1 MAELQAPETLAS
13 PGPLL
18 PRRILGP
25 FEAPS
30 PPDGREPPPPA
41 PSDGEE
47 EEEEEEESP
56 PDEMEEDGRALGPYA
71 TADEEEVEKEVSP
84 EENRYC
90 CYRRRELS
98 WWSPWYPRRRMICGP
113 PLLLPAPPVPE
124 IVPSG
129 VGAGLTNLGFTC
141 FLNAVMQCLT
151 HTVPLVQ
158 AIRGFDHADL
168 CDRGKEGF
176 CVLCVLRNHIE
187 LCISSSGR
195 IVSPFKLVHNLNN
208 ISSDFQRYQQE
219 DAHEFQQAL
228 LDRLER
234 CCLDSKAEDE
244 VSARSNI
251 VDQVFGGRLVSKLQC
266 CSCGHCSYTYEPLID
281 LSLEIEH
288 VANLSA
294 ALESFTNVEKI
305 EDPETKFRCSNCNQ
319 EVSMEKQLLLD
330 EEPSVAVFHLKR
342 FKSDGF
348 NVEKIDKHVDFP
360 LELDLQPYTGG
371 SRIHNVGIKYQL
383 YAVVVHIGISPTSGH
398 YFSFVRSSPG
408 TWHRFDD
415 AEVQKVQEDLVLA
428 QDAYLLFYTKQGTP
442 WFSSLM
448 EAQKPNLNPDLS
460 DASPTSVLDNLD
472 VPCTSSPGMADIDK
486 PIFCEPS
493 HVSIEGAPSYPGN
506 GSGNNSLG
514 EVTGGAIVAKS
525 FDHDLGENEVVND
538 SRDDIEAPLSSDERN
553 CHGETSFSGRGES
566 TTSFCENIC
575 EPESQGLVNN
585 DVFHPLTPVRSPSP
599 SPASPDT
606 YARKLSGESDG
617 NSHLLKPHR
626 VTCKQQL
633 SKALD
638 DPKRREAIRYIR
650 QMPSSRGL
658 RLYQAVLGPQS
669 PGVSKK
675 KMDRRRMRA
684 SPCKRTSPPSARPRS
699 SHVHS
704 VAARTR

>member
-1 MAELQAPETLAS
+1 MAELQPPETLDRPAP

-18 PRRILGP
+18 PRRIPGGRGP
-25 FEAPS
+25 S
-30 PPDGREPPPPA
+30 PPPA
-41 PSDGEE
+41 PGGDGE
-47 EEEEEEESP
+47 S
-56 PDEMEEDGRALGPYA
+56 PDEMEADGGGGGGGGAFSPRAPDDG
-71 TADEEEVEKEVSP
+71 EGEKEVSP
-84 EENRYC
+84 EENRYG
-90 CYRRRELS
+90 CYRRPELS
-98 WWSPWYPRRRMICGP
+98 WWSPWCPRRRLICS
-113 PLLLPAPPVPE
+113 PLLLPAPPVRE

-129 VGAGLTNLGFTC
+129 VGAGLNNLGFTC
-141 FLNAVMQCLT
+141 FLNAVLQCLT

-158 AIRGFDHADL
+158 AIRGFDHADP
-168 CDRGKEGF
+168 CDRGREGF
-176 CVLCVLRNHIE
+176 CVLCVLRDHIE

-195 IVSPFKLVHNLNN
+195 IISPFKLAHNLNN

-219 DAHEFQQAL
+219 DAHEFQHAL

-244 VSARSNI
+244 MSTRSNV

-266 CSCGHCSYTYEPLID
+266 CSCGHCSYTHEPLID

-288 VANLSA
+288 ADNLSA

-305 EDPETKFRCSNCNQ
+305 EDPETKFRCSSCNQ

-330 EEPSVAVFHLKR
+330 KEPSVAVFHLKR
-342 FKSDGF
+342 FKTDGF
-348 NVEKIDKHVDFP
+348 NVEKIDKHMDFP

-371 SRIHNVGIKYQL
+371 SRDHNVEFKYQL
-383 YAVVVHIGISPTSGH
+383 YAIVVHIGISPTSGH

-448 EAQKPNLNPDLS
+448 EAQKPHLNPDLS
-460 DASPTSVLDNLD
+460 DASPTSVLDNVD
-472 VPCTSSPGMADIDK
+472 VPCTSSPGMTDTDK
-486 PIFCEPS
+486 PICCEPS
-493 HVSIEGAPSYPGN
+493 RVSDEDTASYPGN
-506 GSGNNSLG
+506 GSGNNGLG
-514 EVTGGAIVAKS
+514 EVTGAAVATFPS
-525 FDHDLGENEVVND
+525 FDHDLGKNEVVYD
-538 SRDDIEAPLSSDERN
+538 FGDDIAMFDAPLSSDERT
-553 CHGETSFSGRGES
+553 CHVETSFSGRGES
-566 TTSFCENIC
+566 TTSFGEKVC

-585 DVFHPLTPVRSPSP
+585 DVFRPLTPLRSPSR

-606 YARKLSGESDG
+606 YARKSSGASDG
-617 NSHLLKPHR
+617 NSHLLKPNR
-626 VTCKQQL
+626 STCKQQL

-650 QMPSSRGL
+650 NMPSSRGL
-658 RLYQAVLGPQS
+658 RFYHAVLGPQS
-669 PGVSKK
+669 PGASKK
-675 KMDRRRMRA
+675 KIDRRRMRA

-704 VAARTR
+704 VAARSR

>member
-1 MAELQAPETLAS
+1 MAELHPPETLGDRSSLAV
-13 PGPLL
+13 PP
-18 PRRILGP
+18 PRGILGR
-25 FEAPS
+25 FSAPS
-30 PPDGREPPPPA
+30 PPDSG
-41 PSDGEE
+41 GEE
-47 EEEEEEESP
+47 EPSLPP
-56 PDEMEEDGRALGPYA
+56 PDEMEEDGPALSPYA
-71 TADEEEVEKEVSP
+71 SVDDGQEEREVSP
-84 EENRYC
+84 EENRFC

-98 WWSPWYPRRRMICGP
+98 LWSPWCPRRRLICN
-113 PLLLPAPPVPE
+113 PLLLPAPPVRD

-129 VGAGLTNLGFTC
+129 VGAGLNNLGFTC
-141 FLNAVMQCLT
+141 FLNAVLQCLT

-158 AIRGFDHADL
+158 AIRAFDHANP
-168 CDRGKEGF
+168 CERGTEGF
-176 CVLCVLRNHIE
+176 CVLCVLREHIE
-187 LCISSSGR
+187 LCIFSSGR
-195 IVSPFKLVHNLNN
+195 IISPFKLAHNLNN

-234 CCLDSKAEDE
+234 CCLDSKTGDE
-244 VSARSNI
+244 MSTRRNI

-288 VANLSA
+288 VDNLSA

-348 NVEKIDKHVDFP
+348 NVEKLDKHVDFP
-360 LELDLQPYTGG
+360 LELDLQSYTGG
-371 SRIHNVGIKYQL
+371 SQDHNVELKYQL

-486 PIFCEPS
+486 PIYCEPS
-493 HVSIEGAPSYPGN
+493 RVSDGGACSYPGN
-506 GSGNNSLG
+506 GSGNNGLG
-514 EVTGGAIVAKS
+514 EVTGAVVATLPS
-525 FDHDLGENEVVND
+525 FDHDLGKNEVVG
-538 SRDDIEAPLSSDERN
+538 DDIGMFDAPLSSDERN
-553 CHGETSFSGRGES
+553 CHSETSFSGRGES
-566 TTSFCENIC
+566 TTSFGGKVC
-575 EPESQGLVNN
+575 EPESQHLVNN
-585 DVFHPLTPVRSPSP
+585 DGFCPLTPLRSPSP

-606 YARKLSGESDG
+606 YARKLSGASDG
-617 NSHLLKPHR
+617 NSHLLKPNR

-638 DPKRREAIRYIR
+638 DPKRREAFRYIR
-650 QMPSSRGL
+650 NMPSSRGL
-658 RLYQAVLGPQS
+658 KFYHAVLGPQS

-684 SPCKRTSPPSARPRS
+684 SPCKRTSPPRARPRS